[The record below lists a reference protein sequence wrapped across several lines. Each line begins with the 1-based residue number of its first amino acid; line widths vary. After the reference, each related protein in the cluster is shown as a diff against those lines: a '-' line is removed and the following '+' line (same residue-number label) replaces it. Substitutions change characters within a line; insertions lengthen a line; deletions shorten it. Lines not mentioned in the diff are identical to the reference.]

1 MIKGVTQTI
10 ESETKEQRGRFLDM
24 LLGTLSALGS
34 MLVGEGVIR
43 VGDGVHRVGR
53 IFIASSFFDQF
64 EIQKYYQNKP
74 RFKGVYSQSNLPN
87 TMEDGALCNK
97 S

>member
-43 VGDGVHRVGR
+43 VGDGVHKVGR

-64 EIQKYYQNKP
+64 WNTK
-74 RFKGVYSQSNLPN
+74 VLP
-87 TMEDGALCNK
+87 E
-97 S
+97 